1 MDFLDYK
8 NNEELFAYFDVQ
20 NLSIDH
26 SLSSKEVEEYKDLI
40 FSPNGLKQIYFKDK
54 CDLKTIL
61 LIKNLLTISDYI
73 DNYKVEKYV
82 LLDLSDEDYNTLLNE
97 TYEYPNTWKLPC
109 EFENDNIV
117 LLDIPKIRLIDTF
130 VKKLKDEEL
139 SSAEQLMKVYD
150 TIKLFDYDKEA
161 DERYHN
167 IIKNKKASSK
177 GMNKLFSY
185 ALRKLGYKTFVGK
198 VKNEDGESFVT
209 LVELKDK
216 KYKLDGIYLFDPSMD
231 SLSKDKYLKE
241 DVRKIN
247 YNFFG
252 LNIMTMNRSKYNDN
266 LSGILSLL
274 SLEDIEYAE
283 EKMEICQDKSI
294 LRESQKITNR
304 FNLSFSDLYNRLKN
318 TKQISVEKIVKIN
331 DVLYPDK
338 QEKYNEYL
346 ISNYSSRKDELFEKN
361 VDEELEEF
369 IEVVKK

>member
-8 NNEELFAYFDVQ
+8 DNEEFFAYFDIQ

-40 FSPNGLKQIYFKDK
+40 FSPNGLKQIYFKDQ

-61 LIKNLLTISDYI
+61 LIKNLLTISDYV

-82 LLDLSDEDYNTLLNE
+82 LLDLNDEDYNTLLNE

-109 EFENDNIV
+109 EFDNDNIV

-130 VKKLKDEEL
+130 VRKLADEEL
-139 SSAEQLMKVYD
+139 SSAEQIMKVYD
-150 TIKLFDYDKEA
+150 TIKLFDYDKES

-167 IIKNKKASSK
+167 IIKNKRASSK

-185 ALRKLGYKTFVGK
+185 ALRKLGYKTFVGR
-198 VKNEDGESFVT
+198 VKSEDGESYVT

-231 SLSKDKYLKE
+231 SLSKDKYLQE
-241 DVRKIN
+241 DVRRIN

-252 LNIMTMNRSKYNDN
+252 LNIMTMNRLKFRDN

-294 LRESQKITNR
+294 IRENQKITDI
-304 FNLSFSDLYNRLKN
+304 FGLSFSDLYNRLKN

-331 DVLYPDK
+331 DVLYPEK
-338 QEKYNEYL
+338 QEKYNDYL
-346 ISNYSSRKDELFEKN
+346 ISNYNSRKDELFEKN
-361 VDEELEEF
+361 VDEEL
-369 IEVVKK
+369 K

>member
-185 ALRKLGYKTFVGK
+185 ALRKLGY
-198 VKNEDGESFVT
+198 
-209 LVELKDK
+209 
-216 KYKLDGIYLFDPSMD
+216 
-231 SLSKDKYLKE
+231 
-241 DVRKIN
+241 
-247 YNFFG
+247 
-252 LNIMTMNRSKYNDN
+252 NICR
-266 LSGILSLL
+266 
-274 SLEDIEYAE
+274 
-283 EKMEICQDKSI
+283 
-294 LRESQKITNR
+294 
-304 FNLSFSDLYNRLKN
+304 
-318 TKQISVEKIVKIN
+318 
-331 DVLYPDK
+331 
-338 QEKYNEYL
+338 
-346 ISNYSSRKDELFEKN
+346 
-361 VDEELEEF
+361 
-369 IEVVKK
+369 